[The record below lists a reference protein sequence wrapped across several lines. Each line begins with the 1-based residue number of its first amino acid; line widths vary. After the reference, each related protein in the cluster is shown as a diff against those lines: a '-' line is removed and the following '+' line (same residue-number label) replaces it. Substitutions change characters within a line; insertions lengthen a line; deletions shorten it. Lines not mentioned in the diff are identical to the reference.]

1 MEMKFSHLNLIFQI
15 EINDAH
21 LKEAEKARIDAEQRL
36 EDSRSTEVSLRE
48 EYRSEV
54 SVCFT
59 GREPFCYC
67 TFLYHGFFLG
77 LCFLAECLCLGFGS
91 RFMPLCNRTSMLC
104 LFSCGSIKIISL

>member
-1 MEMKFSHLNLIFQI
+1 MEMKFSHFSLIFQI
-15 EINDAH
+15 ESNDAH

-54 SVCFT
+54 SV
-59 GREPFCYC
+59 
-67 TFLYHGFFLG
+67 YHGFFLG

-91 RFMPLCNRTSMLC
+91 RFMPLWNRTSMLC
-104 LFSCGSIKIISL
+104 LFSCGSIKLILL